1 MCGHFLSDNGNVSM
15 ESKTLA
21 ARARKIHTN
30 PYINVALFLLSQT
43 SMSVLVK
50 QTAVMRMRSVTIP
63 WDLTSA
69 SVKTDFM
76 GMELTAKVI

>member
-1 MCGHFLSDNGNVSM
+1 M

-21 ARARKIHTN
+21 AIARKIHTN
-30 PYINVALFLLSQT
+30 PYINVALILLSQT

-69 SVKTDFM
+69 SVKMDFM
-76 GMELTAKVI
+76 EMELTAKVI